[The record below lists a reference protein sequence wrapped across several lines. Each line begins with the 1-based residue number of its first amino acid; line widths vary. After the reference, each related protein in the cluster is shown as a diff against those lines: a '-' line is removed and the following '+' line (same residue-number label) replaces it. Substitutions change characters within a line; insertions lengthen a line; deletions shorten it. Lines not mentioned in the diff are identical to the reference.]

1 MRRIHVVKAVK
12 RTFKDV
18 QMMAQLPALLV
29 GLYNL
34 PVWCDCLAV
43 CVQLAVKAVHILET
57 GRLGALFAGGVTA
70 VTE

>member
-34 PVWCDCLAV
+34 PVWCCTHSIEICLNILSRQPQ
-43 CVQLAVKAVHILET
+43 QLFYALL
-57 GRLGALFAGGVTA
+57 RLRECAKVTA
-70 VTE
+70 